1 MGCRR
6 SIPFVSSCALEVC
19 ENKSRIG
26 IVATPSEYMSTRRDI
41 AFAPD
46 LCYCAVATRDAT
58 NQYIYKY
65 EPSTDTIVNKATVAG
80 VSALASSGLVYDA
93 AHQKF
98 VWAIDSNVHIFD
110 PLTDTVDSFDS
121 GITKLWT
128 FLYVP
133 QKSRIYG
140 LMGTDGTGLTYIG
153 YIDLDL
159 RIVVQLGVLPAV
171 GPAKPRPNSL
181 IYVPSTD
188 SLYGC
193 WQTGFGNAMARFNLA
208 TNVATSVFCAVEGVD
223 ICLDTD
229 RNLIL
234 DIYGTANEVHPVTG
248 VKTTFILPALSTNTC
263 FTPYYFSASQTVI
276 GSGNDPISGL
286 DVIATYD
293 INAHT
298 TSISKTDPPYDYL
311 GLLQFKNQ
319 GFMALSY
326 KASTF
331 EDGVQKVCIP

>member
-19 ENKSRIG
+19 ENKARTKVIDPSTTG
-26 IVATPSEYMSTRRDI
+26 ISDGAFS
-41 AFAPD
+41 FAPD
-46 LCYCAVATRDAT
+46 LCYAALLRRDGT
-58 NQYIYKY
+58 NQYLDKY
-65 EPSTDTIVNKATVAG
+65 EPATNSFVNKVTIPAPFV
-80 VSALASSGLVYDA
+80 LASSGLVYDA
-93 AHQKF
+93 SRQKF
-98 VWAIDSNVHIFD
+98 VWSVDSNVHIYD
-110 PLTDTVDSFDS
+110 PITETVDSFDS
-121 GITKLWT
+121 GITKLWDY
-128 FLYVP
+128 LYVP
-133 QKSRIYG
+133 QKSRVYG

-153 YIDLDL
+153 YLDLDL

-171 GPAKPRPNSL
+171 GAAKPRPNSL
-181 IYVPSTD
+181 LYVPSTD

-193 WQTGFGNAMARFNLA
+193 WQTGLGNAMARFNLA

-234 DIYGTANEVHPVTG
+234 DIYGTANEVNPVTG
-248 VKTTFILPALSTNTC
+248 VATTYILPALSTNTS

-276 GSGNDPISGL
+276 GCGDDPISGL
-286 DVIATYD
+286 GVIATYD

-298 TSISKTDPPYDYL
+298 TSITKTDPPYDYW

-326 KASTF
+326 ESSTS